1 MDSGWRESYGH
12 PNQHPAQGT
21 LVEEG
26 QAELSQEAKL
36 AELRRRLTVQKEH
49 EFQAEENNPKQGRY
63 GSFCK
68 IRKNCG
74 LARSPHLSMR
84 GRAPTYSKDCRT
96 LLSTPH

>member
-1 MDSGWRESYGH
+1 MDSGWREGYGH

-49 EFQAEENNPKQGRY
+49 EFQAEENNPKQGLVAN
-63 GSFCK
+63 GEPGNKGTQCCPCNHTQST
-68 IRKNCG
+68 
-74 LARSPHLSMR
+74 HLK
-84 GRAPTYSKDCRT
+84 SKHRQ
-96 LLSTPH
+96 